1 MFSKIRNKFLVP
13 MVILVLLGMGI
24 ASFLSWKMAK
34 DALETSRFEQL
45 NQVIDITVH
54 NIADWVE
61 NRKLDVSNWA
71 KQDTV
76 KTALKDNFLGKAARK
91 TLTEDFIRM
100 EKEYSYYNSFNLA
113 DQNGTTIISSNSE
126 VHGKLN
132 IKDREYFKEAL
143 QGRVNMSKVLKSK
156 VDGSPIFILAAPV
169 VDNGNVVGVFYALI
183 SMENFNSRFIDWI
196 KIGKN
201 GYAFMVDNNDGT
213 WLAHPDKKY
222 ILNGRITEFGFGKD
236 MMAADDGILYYQF
249 KGIDKVAVLRTFKE
263 TGWKLVITTD
273 IVESYAAANK
283 LGKLNL
289 IVAISAV
296 IIAAIIIFL
305 VANSVAKPIN
315 MVVEGLRDA
324 AEGEGDLTKRLQVE
338 SRDEVGELASS
349 FNTFVQKVQ
358 TIISDIQSNIST
370 LNSSA
375 GSLSD
380 LSENLSASSQDSS
393 DRSHTVAA
401 AAEEMNTNMNSVAAA
416 CEQASVNVNVVASA
430 AEKMNTMVSEIAD
443 NTGKAR
449 KVTEDAVTKTDSASQ
464 RMTELGAAAQEI
476 NKVTETITEISEQ
489 TNLLA
494 LNATIEAARAGEAG
508 KGFAVVA
515 NEIKELAKQTAEATL
530 EIRQRIDAIQS
541 SSSTSVKEME
551 QINTVINDVNTIVT
565 TIASAVEEQAVSTDE
580 IASNVAQVAQ
590 GIAEV
595 NENVAQSSS
604 VAGEISSEIAE
615 VSQVAG
621 TISTDSS
628 KVNNQAGDLLA
639 LSNQLEKT
647 VNQFKLQ

>member
-24 ASFLSWKMAK
+24 AAFLSYKMAK
-34 DALETSRFEQL
+34 NALETSRFEQL

-54 NIADWVE
+54 NIADWIE

-71 KQDTV
+71 KQETV
-76 KTALKDNFLGKAARK
+76 KNALKNNFLGKAARK
-91 TLTEDFIRM
+91 TLTDDFTRM
-100 EKEYSYYNSFNLA
+100 EKEYQYYSSFNVA
-113 DQNGTTIISSNSE
+113 DRNGITIVSSDPEIS
-126 VHGKLN
+126 GKLN
-132 IKDREYFKEAL
+132 VKDRNYFKEAL
-143 QGRVNMSKVLKSK
+143 QGRINMSKVLKSK
-156 VDGSPIFILAAPV
+156 KDGNPICMIAAPV
-169 VDNGNVVGVFYALI
+169 IDNGNVTGVFYVLI
-183 SMENFNSRFIDWI
+183 SMKNFNSKFIDWI
-196 KIGKN
+196 KIGEK
-201 GYAFMVDNNDGT
+201 GYAFMVDKEGIS
-213 WLAHPDKKY
+213 LAHPHKSD
-222 ILNGRITEFGFGKD
+222 ILNVNITQFDFGRDMLAAGDGIFRYQSNGVGRI
-236 MMAADDGILYYQF
+236 
-249 KGIDKVAVLRTFKE
+249 AVLRNYDE
-263 TGWKLVITTD
+263 MGWKIGISTYED
-273 IVESYAAANK
+273 EIYAAANK

-289 IVAISAV
+289 TLAVSAV

-305 VANSVAKPIN
+305 VTNSVIKPIN

-358 TIISDIQSNIST
+358 TIIGDIQLNIST

-380 LSENLSASSQDSS
+380 LSENLSASSQNSS
-393 DRSHTVAA
+393 DRSNTVAA
-401 AAEEMNTNMNSVAAA
+401 AAKEMNSNMNSVAAA

-430 AEKMNTMVSEIAD
+430 AEKMNTMVSEIAN

-449 KVTEDAVTKTDSASQ
+449 EVTDDAVNKTDSASQ

-541 SSSTSVKEME
+541 SSSISVKEME

-590 GIAEV
+590 GIADV
-595 NENVAQSSS
+595 NENVAQSSL

-628 KVNNQAGDLLA
+628 KVNNQASDLLT